1 MKTSKAVIT
10 AANPHQRTLPLQTVV
25 DRDGQP
31 KAALNLIL
39 QEALSAGV
47 SDIAVV
53 ICPGDQDAYATAAG
67 EYTRHVQFIE
77 QTQALGYGHAVHCAA
92 TFTGDDPFLLL
103 VGDHLY
109 VSRGKQTCARALVD
123 IAAAEDSSV
132 SAVQATHESQLPFF
146 GAVGG
151 QLSGSEE
158 GIYEISRVVEKPTP
172 TQAEQDLLVP
182 GLRMGNYLCFFGMHV
197 LSPLIMEL
205 LSRELEHS
213 KDDHKTT
220 LSTALARLADHERY
234 LACELDGR
242 RYDIGVRYGLL
253 QAQLALAL
261 SSKDRDQVLS
271 MLVNLLAD
279 THH

>member
-1 MKTSKAVIT
+1 
-10 AANPHQRTLPLQTVV
+10 
-25 DRDGQP
+25 
-31 KAALNLIL
+31 
-39 QEALSAGV
+39 
-47 SDIAVV
+47 
-53 ICPGDQDAYATAAG
+53 
-67 EYTRHVQFIE
+67 
-77 QTQALGYGHAVHCAA
+77 
-92 TFTGDDPFLLL
+92 
-103 VGDHLY
+103 
-109 VSRGKQTCARALVD
+109 
-123 IAAAEDSSV
+123 
-132 SAVQATHESQLPFF
+132 
-146 GAVGG
+146 
-151 QLSGSEE
+151 
-158 GIYEISRVVEKPTP
+158 
-172 TQAEQDLLVP
+172 
-182 GLRMGNYLCFFGMHV
+182 MGNYLCFFGMHV